1 MSLQS
6 LTEQIKTIV
15 GTDSGLDASVKF
27 VTDEGVIVIDAKQVP
42 NVVSNEDAPADCT
55 LEIST
60 SDALDMLSGSLNP
73 MMAYMNGKLKIDGDM
88 GVAMKIAQTFGG

>member
-15 GTDSGLDASVKF
+15 GTDSGLNASVKF

-42 NVVSNEDAPADCT
+42 NVVSNEDTPADCT

>member
-60 SDALDMLSGSLNP
+60 NDALDMLSGSLNP